1 MQWLNYHHLL
11 YFWTVAREG
20 SVTRACEKLH
30 LTQPTISAQLRQ
42 LEKSLGAK
50 LFERQGRRL
59 VLTDTGRAALQ
70 YADEIFALGQEMQEV
85 VAGRPVHRPLPIK
98 VGIPDAL
105 PKLIA
110 FRILEPVFRMPE
122 KVQLHCAEGN
132 LETLY
137 ADMAAHQLDLVL
149 SDSPAAPGIRLRAFS
164 HLLGESTT
172 TVFGTAPL
180 AATFAKKFPQSL
192 SDAPI
197 LLPGPGTLLK
207 RTLDQWFD
215 DRKIR
220 PQVVAEIQ
228 DGALTKTFGSA
239 GLGLFV
245 APSAIEKEVCAQYKV
260 RVIGR
265 LEEVKE
271 RFYVITPERR
281 IKHPAATAI
290 TTEARERLFA

>member
-11 YFWTVAREG
+11 YFWMVAREG
-20 SVTRACEKLH
+20 SVTKACEKLH
-30 LTQPTISAQLRQ
+30 LSQPTISAQLRQ
-42 LEKSLGAK
+42 LEKSLGIK

-59 VLTDTGRAALQ
+59 ALTDTGHAVLQ
-70 YADEIFALGQEMQEV
+70 YADEIFALGQEMQDV

-110 FRILEPVFRMPE
+110 FRILEPLFRMPE
-122 KVQLHCAEGN
+122 KVQLQCTEGN

-164 HLLGESTT
+164 HLLGESAI
-172 TVFGTAPL
+172 TVFGTTKL
-180 AATFAKKFPQSL
+180 AATFTKRFPHSL
-192 SDAPI
+192 ADAPM
-197 LLPGPGTLLK
+197 LLPSPGTLLR

-215 DRKIR
+215 DHQIR

-228 DGALTKTFGSA
+228 DGALMKTFGAA
-239 GLGLFV
+239 GIGLFV
-245 APSAIEKEVCAQYKV
+245 VSSAIEKEVCSQYKV
-260 RVIGR
+260 RVVGR
-265 LEEVKE
+265 IEGVRE
-271 RFYVITPERR
+271 RFYAITPERR
-281 IKHPAATAI
+281 IKHPALVAI
-290 TTEARERLFA
+290 TTEARDRLFN

>member
-11 YFWTVAREG
+11 YFWMVAREG
-20 SVTRACEKLH
+20 SVTKACEKLH
-30 LTQPTISAQLRQ
+30 LSQPTISAQLRQ

-59 VLTDTGRAALQ
+59 ALTDTGRAVLQ
-70 YADEIFALGQEMQEV
+70 YADEIFALGQEMQDV
-85 VAGRPVHRPLPIK
+85 VAGRPIHRPLPVK

-110 FRILEPVFRMPE
+110 FRILEPLFRMPE
-122 KVQLHCAEGN
+122 KVQLHCSEGN

-164 HLLGESTT
+164 HLLGESAT
-172 TVFGTAPL
+172 TVFGAASL
-180 AATFAKKFPQSL
+180 AAKFAKKFPNSL
-192 SDAPI
+192 ADAPI
-197 LLPGPGTLLK
+197 LLPSPGTLLR

-215 DRKIR
+215 DHKIH

-228 DGALTKTFGSA
+228 DGALLKTFGAA

-245 APSAIEKEVCAQYKV
+245 VPSAIEKEVCSQYKV
-260 RVIGR
+260 RALGR
-265 LEEVKE
+265 LEEVRE
-271 RFYVITPERR
+271 RFYAITPERR
-281 IKHPAATAI
+281 IKHPAIVAI
-290 TTEARERLFA
+290 TTEARERLFN

>member
-30 LTQPTISAQLRQ
+30 LSQPTISAQLRQ

-59 VLTDTGRAALQ
+59 SLTDTGRAVLQ

-85 VAGRPVHRPLPIK
+85 VAGRPVHRPLPFK
-98 VGIPDAL
+98 VGIPDGL

-110 FRILEPVFRMPE
+110 FRILEPLFRMPE
-122 KVQLHCAEGN
+122 KVQLHCTEGN

-149 SDSPAAPGIRLRAFS
+149 SDSPATPGIRLRAFS
-164 HLLGESTT
+164 HFLGESAI
-172 TVFGTAPL
+172 TVFGTASL
-180 AATFAKKFPQSL
+180 AAKFTRKFPDSL
-192 SDAPI
+192 DNAPM
-197 LLPGPGTLLK
+197 LLPSPETLL
-207 RTLDQWFD
+207 RRALDQWFD
-215 DRKIR
+215 DHKIHS
-220 PQVVAEIQ
+220 QVVAEIQ
-228 DGALTKTFGSA
+228 DGALMKTFGAA
-239 GLGLFV
+239 GLGIFF
-245 APSAIEKEVCAQYKV
+245 APTAIEKEVCAHYKV
-260 RVIGR
+260 RKLGR
-265 LEEVKE
+265 LEQVKE

-281 IKHPAATAI
+281 IKHPAAIAI
-290 TTEARERLFA
+290 ATESRECLFK